1 MVASYFLHTLRDLV
15 RPTGN
20 RPVPAAMGLG
30 LAAAGSLSTQ
40 CGVEG
45 HTANPPVLAGHLSLH
60 FSPFIGIQLM
70 YAFKVFSLTTWDM
83 WVYPRSPPQ
92 SQGSGTSATD
102 QDLFSPL
109 SFPPPFSTSLSP
121 ELALLGDT

>member
-1 MVASYFLHTLRDLV
+1 MVASYFLRTLRDLA

-30 LAAAGSLSTQ
+30 LAAAGSLSIQ

-45 HTANPPVLAGHLSLH
+45 HTASPPVLAGHLSLH

-70 YAFKVFSLTTWDM
+70 YAFKVYSLTTWDM
-83 WVYPRSPPQ
+83 CVPTKPN
-92 SQGSGTSATD
+92 
-102 QDLFSPL
+102 
-109 SFPPPFSTSLSP
+109 P
-121 ELALLGDT
+121 ESRQWHICH